1 MLQTS
6 FSVEEHEQLRALI
19 AGQRQAALAT
29 LHQGRPAIS
38 MVTYAQDPDGNFLL
52 HLSAL
57 AQHTSDLLA
66 RPELALLI
74 CEPDTGA
81 RNPQT
86 LQRLS
91 IEGRA
96 LLLKRDSAE
105 YEAAKTI
112 YLQRLSQSKITF
124 LLGDFSMFR
133 VVPER
138 ARFVAG
144 FGRTYDLDPEQ
155 LKPAQ

>member
-112 YLQRLSQSKITF
+112 A
-124 LLGDFSMFR
+124 LLGTAMQQATSRLQEVAENDP
-133 VVPER
+133 VPQVRDAAAE
-138 ARFVAG
+138 ALTKVK
-144 FGRTYDLDPEQ
+144 Q
-155 LKPAQ
+155 Q